1 MKMRFASILLTLIGV
16 LAMGAAAQ
24 AQSGSKTIVNLP
36 FEFVAGG
43 QTLPAGTYT
52 LTPVSD
58 YVFDGIILRS
68 YENHVSVI
76 VHPIEIE
83 KASAVKSKVSF
94 QRVGEQHF
102 LNRIQT
108 LDTVYNFPVSPAAL
122 SQAATE

>member
-1 MKMRFASILLTLIGV
+1 MRFASILLTLIGV

-24 AQSGSKTIVNLP
+24 AQSGGKTIVNLP
-36 FEFVAGG
+36 FEFVASG

-76 VHPIEIE
+76 VHPVEIE
-83 KASAVKSKVSF
+83 KASAEKSKVSF
-94 QRVGEQHF
+94 QQVGEQHF

-108 LDTVYNFPVSPAAL
+108 LDTVYNFPVSRAAL
-122 SQAATE
+122 PQAAME

>member
-1 MKMRFASILLTLIGV
+1 MKLRFASILLTLIGV
-16 LAMGAAAQ
+16 LGMGAAAQ

>member
-1 MKMRFASILLTLIGV
+1 MKMKFASILLTLVGA

-24 AQSGSKTIVNLP
+24 AQSGSKIIVNLP

-58 YVFDGIILRS
+58 DAFDGLILSS
-68 YENHVSVI
+68 YDNHTSMI

-83 KASAVKSKVSF
+83 KASAIKSKVSF
-94 QRVGEQHF
+94 QQVREQHF

-108 LDTVYNFPVSPAAL
+108 QDTVYNFPVSRAAI

>member
-36 FEFVAGG
+36 FEFVAAG

-76 VHPIEIE
+76 VHPIE
-83 KASAVKSKVSF
+83 AVPRRPRGQV
-94 QRVGEQHF
+94 RG
-102 LNRIQT
+102 LRRI
-108 LDTVYNFPVSPAAL
+108 
-122 SQAATE
+122 SQNQPRH